1 MATKTASFKKYYPMW
16 GNGDITADGL
26 PIHEVAKTVFR
37 ELAQAYYNN
46 PHFDLV
52 YVLNY
57 LEPRPVSHYV
67 IQFELGWNNFNDYI
81 NTLRSLLI
89 SECIDS

>member
-1 MATKTASFKKYYPMW
+1 MW